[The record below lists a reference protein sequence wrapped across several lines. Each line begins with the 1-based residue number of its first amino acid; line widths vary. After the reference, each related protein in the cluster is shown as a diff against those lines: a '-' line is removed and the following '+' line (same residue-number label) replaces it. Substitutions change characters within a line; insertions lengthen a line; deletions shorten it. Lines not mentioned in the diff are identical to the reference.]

1 MRWTSGPTLQS
12 WIVRL
17 KQIRPARAII
27 GGYLVLI
34 AVTVVLCGL
43 LAFGERA
50 AMYAAASKDAE
61 IRAATLAEHA
71 GRGFAAVEAYPDLTL
86 GADAQS
92 GASPQ
97 FWHGLGFVTAV
108 DDERFPVM
116 RREL

>member
-17 KQIRPARAII
+17 KQIRPARAIV

-71 GRGFAAVEAYPDLTL
+71 GRLLDSADLLLDQIIPPARGT
-86 GADAQS
+86 
-92 GASPQ
+92 
-97 FWHGLGFVTAV
+97 GLEFG
-108 DDERFPVM
+108 M
-116 RREL
+116 RLAPNPPITPS